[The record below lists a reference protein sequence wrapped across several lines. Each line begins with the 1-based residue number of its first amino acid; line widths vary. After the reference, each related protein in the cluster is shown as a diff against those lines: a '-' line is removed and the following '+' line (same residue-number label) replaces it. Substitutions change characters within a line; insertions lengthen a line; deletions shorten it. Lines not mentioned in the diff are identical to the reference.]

1 MPRSPSNKVVE
12 FDPLLEADSRKEA
25 SAISDR
31 GRRVL
36 IYASALLLAPLPVM
50 PFEKGTRGFA
60 WAVAACGAAL
70 AAGSYYAARG
80 EWRLKHRG
88 LLGNKL
94 LAASLIT
101 LAFGLALLAGSLVY
115 LSGV

>member
-1 MPRSPSNKVVE
+1 MFE
-12 FDPLLEADSRKEA
+12 FDARRRHGQQLSETESRKEA
-25 SAISDR
+25 FAISDR

-36 IYASALLLAPLPVM
+36 VYAAALLLAPLPVM
-50 PFEKGTRGFA
+50 PFAKGTDEFA
-60 WAVAACGAAL
+60 WAVAVCGAAL
-70 AAGSYYAARG
+70 AAASHYVARG
-80 EWRLKHRG
+80 EWRLKQRG

-101 LAFGLALLAGSLVY
+101 LAFGLALLAGSFVY